1 MFVAGDGQP
10 AGFVGVVDLIKTTT
24 ADAIRSLLPDQKA
37 EVGNRVQQRGKRVAM
52 AGDGINGRAR
62 ARIADVGIAMG
73 TGTDGA
79 TSERTCSSRS
89 STTCWACRS
98 RPGCCIR
105 SPASCSARSSRAL
118 R

>member
-52 AGDGINGRAR
+52 AVSGRR
-62 ARIADVGIAMG
+62 RIAQPDDRERCDDCQLRVGDRI
-73 TGTDGA
+73 
-79 TSERTCSSRS
+79 
-89 STTCWACRS
+89 
-98 RPGCCIR
+98 
-105 SPASCSARSSRAL
+105 AL
-118 R
+118 RLRRAQL